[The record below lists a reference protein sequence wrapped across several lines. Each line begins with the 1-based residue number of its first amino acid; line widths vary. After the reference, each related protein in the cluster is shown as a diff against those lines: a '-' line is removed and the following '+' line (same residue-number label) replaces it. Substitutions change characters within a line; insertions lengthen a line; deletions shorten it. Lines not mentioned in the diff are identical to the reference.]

1 MDFSSIGAFLAIAQY
16 RNISKAAASLY
27 LSQSN
32 LSARISKL
40 EKEIGYQLFMRQRGK
55 HTVELTPKGQQFM
68 EYAKQI
74 SNALVEIENLA
85 IEQDRQFLSVGA
97 NAGIH
102 QFTLNAFYQDFITNH
117 PNICLGLHTYHSSD
131 IYNYVNSGR
140 FELGIVSNAKKMPD
154 ISTTLIYEEP
164 LFIVANH
171 DSPYYN
177 GIMPEQLPGNHEI
190 FMAYTQ
196 DYIAWHEQYWP
207 DRQYFARL
215 SDAFDLPTFFND
227 PNKWALVSL
236 STAVY
241 FADRFN
247 WSVFRPGREI
257 PNIRYYLI
265 EKTNKYRSEAAKIC
279 KQELF
284 EFLAHDINLISKV

>member
-1 MDFSSIGAFLAIAQY
+1 
-16 RNISKAAASLY
+16 
-27 LSQSN
+27 
-32 LSARISKL
+32 
-40 EKEIGYQLFMRQRGK
+40 
-55 HTVELTPKGQQFM
+55 M

-85 IEQDRQFLSVGA
+85 IEPDRQFLSIGA
-97 NAGIH
+97 NAGTH
-102 QFTLNAFYQDFITNH
+102 QITLNAFYQDFIQSH

-177 GIMPEQLPGNHEI
+177 GIMPEQLPGNQEI

-196 DYIAWHEQYWP
+196 EYIAWHEQYWP

-247 WSVFRPGREI
+247 WSVFRPGKEV
-257 PNIRYYLI
+257 PNTKYYLV
-265 EKTNKYRSEAAKIC
+265 EKTNKYKSNAADIY

>member
-1 MDFSSIGAFLAIAQY
+1 MDFSSISAFVAVAQY
-16 RNISKAAASLY
+16 KNISKAAASLY

-55 HTVELTPKGQQFM
+55 HTVELTPKGEQFM

-85 IEQDRQFLSVGA
+85 IGPDRQFLSIGA
-97 NAGIH
+97 NAGTH
-102 QFTLNAFYQDFITNH
+102 QITLNAFYQNFIQSH

-131 IYNYVNSGR
+131 IYNYVKSDR
-140 FELGIVSNAKKMPD
+140 FQLGIVSNAKKMPD

-164 LFIVANH
+164 LFIVANRN
-171 DSPYYN
+171 SPYYN
-177 GIMPEQLPGNHEI
+177 GIMPEQLPGNQEI

-196 DYIAWHEQYWP
+196 EYIAWHEQYWP
-207 DRQYFARL
+207 DQQYFARL
-215 SDAFDLPTFFND
+215 SDAFDLPTFFN
-227 PNKWALVSL
+227 NNARWALVNL

-247 WSVFRPGREI
+247 WSVFRLGKEV
-257 PNIRYYLI
+257 PNTKYYLV
-265 EKTNKYRSEAAKIC
+265 EKTNKYRSEAAKIY

>member
-1 MDFSSIGAFLAIAQY
+1 MDFSSISAFVAVAQY
-16 RNISKAAASLY
+16 KNISRAAASLY

-40 EKEIGYQLFMRQRGK
+40 EKEIGYELFFRQSGK
-55 HTVELTPKGQQFM
+55 HTVELTPKGEQFM

-85 IEQDRQFLSVGA
+85 IEQDRQFLSVVA
-97 NAGIH
+97 NAGTH
-102 QFTLNAFYQDFITNH
+102 QITLNAFYQDFIQNH
-117 PNICLGLHTYHSSD
+117 PNICLSLHTYHSSD
-131 IYNYVNSGR
+131 IYNYVNSDR
-140 FELGIVSNAKKMPD
+140 FQFGIVSNAKKMPD

-177 GIMPEQLPGNHEI
+177 GIMPEQLPGNQEI

-196 DYIAWHEQYWP
+196 EYIAWHEQYWP

-215 SDAFDLPTFFND
+215 SDAFDLPTFFN
-227 PNKWALVSL
+227 NNARWALVNL

-247 WSVFRPGREI
+247 WSVFRLGKEV
-257 PNIRYYLI
+257 PNTKYYLV
-265 EKTNKYRSEAAKIC
+265 EKTNKYKSNAADIY

>member
-1 MDFSSIGAFLAIAQY
+1 MDFSSISAFLAVVQY
-16 RNISKAAASLY
+16 KSISKAAASLY

-40 EKEIGYQLFMRQRGK
+40 EKEIGYELFFRQRGK
-55 HTVELTPKGQQFM
+55 HTVELTPKGEQFM

-85 IEQDRQFLSVGA
+85 IKQDRQFLSIGA
-97 NAGIH
+97 NAGTH
-102 QFTLNAFYQDFITNH
+102 QITLNAFYQDFIRNH

-131 IYNYVNSGR
+131 IYNYVNSDR
-140 FELGIVSNAKKMPD
+140 FQLGIVSNAKKMPD

-164 LFIVANH
+164 LFIVANQ

-177 GIMPEQLPGNHEI
+177 GIMPEQLPGNQEI

-196 DYIAWHEQYWP
+196 EYIAWHEQYWP

-215 SDAFDLPTFFND
+215 SDGFDLPTFFND
-227 PNKWALVSL
+227 KNRWAFVPL
-236 STAVY
+236 STAVF

-247 WSVFRPGREI
+247 WSVFRSGKDI
-257 PNIRYYLI
+257 PNNRYYLV
-265 EKTNKYRSEAAKIC
+265 EKTNKYRSEATEIY

-284 EFLAHDINLISKV
+284 EFLRNDINVLSKV